1 MIQPNEKGVSVNPSD
16 LRREYAMASLDVG
29 EVDRD
34 PLAQF
39 RRWFAEAQQAETRE
53 PNAMTLATAT
63 ADGRPSARVV
73 LLKVVDAR
81 GFGFFTDFR
90 SRKAAEMDEN
100 PLAALSFAWLELER
114 QVRIEGTVTRMPR
127 DEADSYYRTRPL
139 GSRIGAWASVQSSV
153 IAGREWLE
161 AAVRDAGARYADGDV
176 PLPPHWGGYIL
187 APALYEFW
195 QGRPSR
201 LHDRVQYRLVDGA
214 WIVERLAP

>member
-1 MIQPNEKGVSVNPSD
+1 MNPAD
-16 LRREYAMASLDVG
+16 LRREYAMAALDTG

-39 RRWFAEAQQAETRE
+39 RRWFAEAQQAEIRE

-73 LLKVVDAR
+73 LLKAVDTR

-90 SRKAAEMDEN
+90 SRKAVELDEN

-127 DEADSYYRTRPL
+127 DEAEAYFRTRPL
-139 GSRIGAWASVQSSV
+139 GSRLGAWASVQSSV
-153 IAGREWLE
+153 ITGREWLE
-161 AAVRDAGARYADGDV
+161 SAVRDAEARHADGDV

-187 APALYEFW
+187 SPAQYEFW

-201 LHDRVQYRLVDGA
+201 LHDRVQYRLVEGQ
-214 WIVERLAP
+214 WVIERLAP

>member
-1 MIQPNEKGVSVNPSD
+1 MNPSD

-29 EVDRD
+29 DVDRD
-34 PLAQF
+34 PLVQF
-39 RRWFAEAQQAETRE
+39 RRWFAEAQQAELRE

-73 LLKVVDAR
+73 LLKLVDER

-90 SRKAAEMDEN
+90 SRKAVELDEN

-114 QVRIEGTVTRMPR
+114 QVRIEGTVSRMPR
-127 DEADSYYRTRPL
+127 EEAESYFRTRPL

-153 IAGREWLE
+153 ISGREWLE
-161 AAVRDAGARYADGDV
+161 AAVRDVGTRHPDGDV

-187 APALYEFW
+187 SPASYEFW

-201 LHDRVQYRLVDGA
+201 LHDRVQYRVSNGA